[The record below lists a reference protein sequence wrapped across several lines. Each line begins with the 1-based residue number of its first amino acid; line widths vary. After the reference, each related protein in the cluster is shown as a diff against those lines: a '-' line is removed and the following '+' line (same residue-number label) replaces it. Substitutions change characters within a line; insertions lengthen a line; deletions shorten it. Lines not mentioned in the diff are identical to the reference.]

1 MMKQNKMQNERI
13 NQRKLVNP
21 TKKEWRWHVAQFGVG
36 CLLLFFA
43 VNVPVLAAGNVDTS
57 QITNGFDAIYQV
69 IAAIVSAIGSIFLL
83 WGLFEWAQS
92 LNTQDGGAQSIA
104 FKRIGRRRNF
114 VFEAAWTEEILQN
127 EKENIR
133 GSLYSCFHSGTDWEG
148 METISLSKA
157 TQNKSLPKS

>member
-1 MMKQNKMQNERI
+1 MMKQNKMQNERT

-21 TKKEWRWHVAQFGVG
+21 TKKEWYWHMAQFGVG

-57 QITNGFDAIYQV
+57 QITNGFDAVYQI
-69 IAAIVSAIGSIFLL
+69 IAAIVSATGSIFLL

-104 FKRIGRRRNF
+104 FKRIGSGL
-114 VFEAAWTEEILQN
+114 VATLAPQIIAV
-127 EKENIR
+127 IR
-133 GSLYSCFHSGTDWEG
+133 TG
-148 METISLSKA
+148 
-157 TQNKSLPKS
+157 LPS

>member
-21 TKKEWRWHVAQFGVG
+21 TKKEWRWHMAQFGVG

-69 IAAIVSAIGSIFLL
+69 PYSFLS
-83 WGLFEWAQS
+83 F
-92 LNTQDGGAQSIA
+92 I
-104 FKRIGRRRNF
+104 
-114 VFEAAWTEEILQN
+114 
-127 EKENIR
+127 
-133 GSLYSCFHSGTDWEG
+133 
-148 METISLSKA
+148 
-157 TQNKSLPKS
+157 

>member
-21 TKKEWRWHVAQFGVG
+21 TKKEWRWHMEQFGVG

-104 FKRIGRRRNF
+104 FKRIGSGL
-114 VFEAAWTEEILQN
+114 VATLAPQIITV
-127 EKENIR
+127 IR
-133 GSLYSCFHSGTDWEG
+133 TG
-148 METISLSKA
+148 
-157 TQNKSLPKS
+157 LPS

>member
-1 MMKQNKMQNERI
+1 MMKQNKMQNERT

-43 VNVPVLAAGNVDTS
+43 GNVPVFADTS
-57 QITNGFDAIYQV
+57 QITGGFDAIYQV
-69 IAAIVSAIGSIFLL
+69 IAAIVSSTGTIFLL

-104 FKRIGRRRNF
+104 FKRIGSGL
-114 VFEAAWTEEILQN
+114 VATLAPQIIAV
-127 EKENIR
+127 IR
-133 GSLYSCFHSGTDWEG
+133 TG
-148 METISLSKA
+148 
-157 TQNKSLPKS
+157 LPS